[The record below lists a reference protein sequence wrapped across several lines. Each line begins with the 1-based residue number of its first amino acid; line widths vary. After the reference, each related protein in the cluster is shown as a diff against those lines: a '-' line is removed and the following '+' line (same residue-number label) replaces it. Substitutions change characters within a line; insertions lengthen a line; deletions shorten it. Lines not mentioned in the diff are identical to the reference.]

1 MVNIADRYGDVQ
13 EYYFS
18 QKLQEAA
25 KLNATGKSIINLG
38 IGSPDMAPPRQAV
51 EALCTAAQHASAHG
65 YQSYKGTP
73 ALRQAFSDWYAAY
86 YAVSLDPETEVLPLM
101 GSKEGITYIS
111 NAYLNAGDE
120 VLVPNPGYPAYAAA
134 TKVAGGVVRHYDLRE
149 ETGWLPDLED
159 LQQQDL
165 SKVKLMWVNYPHMPT
180 GAKATKTA
188 LALLVDFAE
197 RHDILLCHDNP
208 YSFILNDKP
217 ESILS
222 VKGVSAHVLE
232 LNSLS
237 KSHNM
242 AGWRVGVL
250 FGHPQHISN
259 VLVAKSNVDSGMFL
273 GIQQAA
279 IEALRQ
285 PQDWFDELNAR
296 YAERRELVWQL
307 MDMLGCRYSTAQA
320 GLFVWGR
327 APEGVEVGQ
336 LVDQLLYEA
345 GIFIT
350 PGFIFGS
357 NGQRYIRVSLCAN
370 TTQLQTALERIKAF
384 KNTKIKTT

>member
-18 QKLQEAA
+18 QKLREVAQ
-25 KLNATGKSIINLG
+25 LNAAGKNIINLG
-38 IGSPDMAPPRQAV
+38 IGSPDLPPPQQAV
-51 EALCTAAQHASAHG
+51 EALCAAAKHDHAHG
-65 YQSYKGTP
+65 YQGYKGTS
-73 ALRQAFSDWYAAY
+73 ALRQAFSDWYATN
-86 YAVSLDPETEVLPLM
+86 YAVALDPETEVLPLM

-120 VLVPNPGYPAYAAA
+120 VLVPNPGYPAYSAA
-134 TKVAGGVVRHYDLRE
+134 TKAAGGVVRHYDLRE
-149 ETGWLPDLED
+149 AMGWLPDLQE

-180 GAKATKTA
+180 GAKASKAA
-188 LALLVDFAE
+188 LSQLVDFSE

-222 VKGVSAHVLE
+222 VKGISPHVLE

-242 AGWRVGVL
+242 AGWRVGML
-250 FGHPQHISN
+250 AGHRQHIAN
-259 VLVAKSNVDSGMFL
+259 VLIAKSNVDSGMFL

-279 IEALRQ
+279 IEALKQ
-285 PQDWFDELNAR
+285 PQAWFDKLNAQ
-296 YAERRELVWQL
+296 YAERRKLVWQL
-307 MDMLGCRYSTAQA
+307 MDVLDCRYSTAQV

-327 APEGVEVGQ
+327 APEGVRVEQ
-336 LVDQLLYEA
+336 LVEELLYEA
-345 GIFIT
+345 GVFIT
-350 PGFIFGS
+350 PGFIFGT
-357 NGQRYIRVSLCAN
+357 NGQRYIRVSLCAD
-370 TTQLQTALERIKAF
+370 TGQLLTALERIKAF